1 MIVLTEAVRHLRLQ
15 AIATALDAGAD
26 GGLIRIYSAPRP
38 DSGGTLTD
46 QLLLVELQLARPCL
60 LGLADGVMT
69 LVAPPDRLC
78 LRSGRA
84 AWARML
90 DGSGRA
96 VLDADVGIEGSGAEL
111 ELDRI
116 DLLAG
121 GAVRITS
128 IEFHEP

>member
-1 MIVLTEAVRHLRLQ
+1 MIVLAEAVRHLRLQ
-15 AIATALDAGAD
+15 AIATSLDAGTQ
-26 GGLIRIYSAPRP
+26 GGQIRIYTGPRP
-38 DSGGTLTD
+38 DSGSPLNG
-46 QLLLVELQLARPCL
+46 QMLLVELHLARPCL
-60 LGLADGVMT
+60 LSLTEGVMT

-78 LRSGRA
+78 LRSGQA

-96 VLDADVGIEGSGAEL
+96 VLDADVGLEGSGAEL
-111 ELDRI
+111 ELDQV

>member
-1 MIVLTEAVRHLRLQ
+1 MIVLAEAVRHLRLQ
-15 AIATALDAGAD
+15 AIAISLDGGVE
-26 GGLIRIYSAPRP
+26 GGLIRLYTAPRP
-38 DSGGTLTD
+38 DSGSALTG
-46 QLLLVELQLARPCL
+46 QLLLVELRLERPCL

-96 VLDADVGIEGSGAEL
+96 VLDADVGLAGSGAEL

-128 IEFHEP
+128 IELHEP

>member
-1 MIVLTEAVRHLRLQ
+1 VIVLAEAVRHLRLQ
-15 AIATALDAGAD
+15 AIATSLDAGAD
-26 GGLIRIYSAPRP
+26 GGLIRIYTGPRP
-38 DSGGTLTD
+38 DPVSTLTG
-46 QLLLVELQLARPCL
+46 QLPLVELRLARPSL

-69 LVAPPDRLC
+69 LVVPPDRLC

-90 DGSGRA
+90 DGSGRT
-96 VLDADVGIEGSGAEL
+96 VLDADVGVEGSGAEL
-111 ELDRI
+111 ELDRT